1 MKKFK
6 KMNLKLKNYK
16 FQIKTT
22 TLLLLFIIIKIIL
35 KIYSINDTLDEI
47 IINNKSISRFG
58 DGEFSLM
65 YGENNLFQEYN
76 KSLKKKLIKILRSN
90 EKNLLIGIN
99 IPYSN
104 KSLEKYNKYAKNFY
118 YNLINKNKFKIFKL

>member
-1 MKKFK
+1 
-6 KMNLKLKNYK
+6 MNLKLKNYK

-22 TLLLLFIIIKIIL
+22 TLLLLFIIIKIISIFYHKYKYKILPEKIFKDL

-65 YGENNLFQEYN
+65 YGENN
-76 KSLKKKLIKILRSN
+76 
-90 EKNLLIGIN
+90 
-99 IPYSN
+99 
-104 KSLEKYNKYAKNFY
+104 
-118 YNLINKNKFKIFKL
+118 